1 MTPSQPS
8 PHLTDAPSP
17 PEPQDPPYR
26 GGTTDLMTR
35 ILSANE
41 LEQTGEHEEAIA
53 RYRQVVDEDP
63 EGTYGSIAQKA
74 LDDLGVVKPR
84 SRPMSLPE
92 MPVVIPETEVQEIE
106 AVPVA
111 LSSGRP
117 NIAIV
122 KWFYDLSIRNKQL
135 VFLGLFELLVL
146 LLVGAGA
153 LLINQSLRNQLL
165 TQAQS
170 ELTVAENTYNGQLA
184 QLGAIAQAEALNQD
198 VLSAARGVNSQTL
211 QGRLQSL
218 TRDADLDYAV
228 LVSPDLRIRVAANLP
243 AGQTFDPQGLV
254 SEVLNAPRQ
263 IQATVVLEPEELPTD
278 LGASAEVLMRFV
290 ISPLID
296 PNSQATLGTLVL
308 GDQVNDDRALV
319 EQILQIFG
327 TQVGDTSLRNFGGY
341 SALYL
346 NPGDGPLQLAVSAE
360 QGEGLPESG
369 VPLPRT
375 SRTQR
380 LLEAALADSR
390 RQPQTT
396 RLLIQNRSYTVA
408 ALALPNRIIVN
419 EMGGGVEV
427 LTGEPPAVLVRG
439 TPEITL
445 NRLLVRTLAT
455 LVLVAVGVVILHI
468 LLALFLGRSITQPLQ
483 RLGEVARAFSLGD
496 RQERAEVSTQDE
508 VGELAQ
514 TFNEMADN
522 ILASEAA
529 LEEQAQQRQQETQQQ
544 IRLRESLQQGVVDL
558 LLEIEGAQHG
568 DLTVQAR
575 VSEGEVG
582 SIADAFNTTLR
593 SLRQL
598 VAQVKAV
605 ANQVNHLAN
614 SCEVTADQL
623 SPKALSQAAEL
634 NRALG
639 VVEDNAASIQRVAQ
653 SAEEAAEIARRGSE
667 LVKVGDRAIDQTVA
681 SMEKIRISAGDAAKQ
696 VKRLAE
702 SSQEISQIVGII
714 TSIADKTNLLA
725 FNASLEAARAG
736 EHGQGFRQIADEVR
750 RLATQVNDFA
760 QEIEGLVGGIQQD
773 TSEVIRGM
781 EQNTGEVV
789 TGTQWVNQTRAT
801 LQELVAINEHIDT
814 SLRSVS
820 EDTAAQTQASR
831 QVTQTIAVVATG
843 AQSTSQ
849 EAQGI
854 VTSLRELGYEVQ
866 ALRRSVAR
874 FQVNP
879 EDETELPD
887 VSVQGSE
894 PEPGDPSSHL

>member
-1 MTPSQPS
+1 MTSSQPS
-8 PHLTDAPSP
+8 PNLASPSAANGSGANS
-17 PEPQDPPYR
+17 EPQPYV
-26 GGTTDLMTR
+26 GPTTDLMTR

-41 LEQTGEHEEAIA
+41 LEQTGEHAEAVA
-53 RYRQVVDEDP
+53 KYQQVVDEDP
-63 EGTYGSIAQKA
+63 IGVYGSIAQKA
-74 LDDLGVVKPR
+74 LDDLGYTQPR
-84 SRPMSLPE
+84 SRPMTLPE
-92 MPVVIPETEVQEIE
+92 MPIVIPESEVEEIE
-106 AVPVA
+106 VEPVG
-111 LSSGRP
+111 LSSDRP
-117 NIAIV
+117 NIAILQ
-122 KWFYDLSIRNKQL
+122 WFYDLSIRNKQL
-135 VFLGLFELLVL
+135 VFLGIFEVLVL
-146 LLVGAGA
+146 ILVGAGA
-153 LLINQSLRNQLL
+153 WLIHQSLRNQLV
-165 TQAQS
+165 TQSQS
-170 ELTVAENTYNGQLA
+170 ELTVAENTYNNQLA
-184 QLGAIAQAEALNQD
+184 QLGAIAQTEALSQD
-198 VLSAARGVNSQTL
+198 VLSAARGVNSESL
-211 QGRLQSL
+211 RGRLQAL
-218 TRDADLDYAV
+218 TREAQLDYAA
-228 LVSPDLRIRVAANLP
+228 LVSPDLRVRVAANVDP
-243 AGQTFDPQGLV
+243 GQTFDPDGLV

-263 IQATVVLEPEELPTD
+263 IRATVVQDPAELPTE
-278 LGASAEVLMRFV
+278 LGQSGEVLMRYV
-290 ISPLID
+290 VSPLID
-296 PNSQATLGTLVL
+296 PNSQAILGTLVL
-308 GDQVNDDRALV
+308 GDLVNSDQPLM

-327 TQVGDTSLRNFGGY
+327 TQVGNTSLRNFGGY
-341 SALYL
+341 SAIYL
-346 NPGDGPLQLAVSAE
+346 HQGGGALQLAVAAE
-360 QGEGLPESG
+360 QGEGLPAAG
-369 VPLPRT
+369 VTLPRNP
-375 SRTQR
+375 RTQR
-380 LLEAALADSR
+380 LFDAALGDSR

-396 RLLIQNRSYTVA
+396 RLQIDNRSYTVA
-408 ALALPNRIIVN
+408 AKALPNKIIVN

-427 LTGEPPAVLVRG
+427 LAGEPPALLVRG
-439 TPEITL
+439 TPEVTL
-445 NRLLVRTLAT
+445 DRLLFQTLAT
-455 LVLVAVGVVILHI
+455 LLLVAVVVVILHI

-496 RQERAEVSTQDE
+496 RQQRAEVITQDE

-522 ILASEAA
+522 ILVSEAA
-529 LEEQAQQRQQETQQQ
+529 LEEQAQQRQRETEQQ
-544 IRLRESLQQGVVDL
+544 IQLRESLQQGVMDL

-575 VSEGEVG
+575 VLGGEVG
-582 SIADAFNTTLR
+582 SIADAFNTTLG

-605 ANQVNHLAN
+605 ANRVNHLAN
-614 SCEVTADQL
+614 SCEITADQL

-634 NRALG
+634 NQALV
-639 VVEDNAASIQRVAQ
+639 VVEENATSIQRVAY

-714 TSIADKTNLLA
+714 TGIADKTNLLA

-781 EQNTGEVV
+781 EQNTSEVV

-801 LQELVAINEHIDT
+801 LQELVAINEQIDT

-820 EDTAAQTQASR
+820 EDTAAQTQASQ
-831 QVTQTIAVVATG
+831 QVTQTMAVVATG

-879 EDETELPD
+879 EDETEI
-887 VSVQGSE
+887 
-894 PEPGDPSSHL
+894 PEARL